1 MTRSRILRLVFAV
14 ALAVVAILVSR
25 RVGTPQPDAETGP
38 RAGGKLVASF
48 RTEPT
53 HFNRLVEAKPVARLA
68 ALLTQATLLR
78 MDPLTGTLEAR
89 LATEWT
95 GTPDGLSWTFT
106 LRPNVRFSDGTA
118 FTAADVLFT
127 FQALYDARVGSPL
140 ASEMR
145 VGGQPLQVRALDDH
159 HVVLTFPAAFG
170 PGLTILDSLPIL
182 PRHKLQ
188 GALDAG
194 TFRTAWSAG
203 ANPSDMA
210 GLGPFMLQEYV
221 PGQRMRFVKNPN
233 FWKQDEQ
240 GRTLPYL
247 DEIEVPIVPE
257 QNAELLRLQ
266 AGESDLINSGARAED
281 LAMLREAETAGTIQ
295 LVNAGTAIDVSTFWF
310 NLKPGSKVTKDK
322 PWIAD
327 ESFRRAL
334 SHAVNR
340 QAVVDTVHLGAATP
354 VYGPVTPGHGDW
366 YVPDMGA
373 TPFDQARARTL
384 LTSIGLEDRDGDGV
398 LEDRSNRPV
407 RFSLLTQRGHTERE
421 RTSAVVQ
428 EQLRQIGVAVDVVA
442 LDQLAVVERF
452 TSGDYEAIYFGA
464 SSNSKDPANN
474 LGFWLS
480 TGAFHY
486 WNPGQVTPATEWEA
500 SIDALMQQQ
509 ATTMDQSERKRLFT
523 EVQQLVADHVPAM
536 WLAAANIT
544 VPMSARVH
552 GATPAVIVPPVLW
565 NAERIFVTSPRR

>member
-1 MTRSRILRLVFAV
+1 MTRSRILRLVLAV

-38 RAGGKLVASF
+38 RVGGSLVASF

-53 HFNRLVEAKPVARLA
+53 HFNRLVEARPVARLA

-78 MDPLTGTLEAR
+78 VDPLTGALEPR

-95 GTPDGLSWTFT
+95 GSPDGLSWTFT

-127 FQALYDARVGSPL
+127 FQALYDERVGSPL

-145 VGGQPLQVRALDDH
+145 AGGQPLQVRALDDH
-159 HVVLTFPAAFG
+159 HVVLTFPAPFG

-188 GALDAG
+188 SALDGG
-194 TFRTAWSAG
+194 TFRAAWSAA
-203 ANPSDMA
+203 ANPADMA

-247 DEIEVPIVPE
+247 DAIDVPIVPE

-281 LAMLREAETAGTIQ
+281 LAMLRDAEAAGKIQ

-310 NLKPGSKVTKDK
+310 NLKPGSKAIKDK
-322 PWIAD
+322 PWLAD

-398 LEDRSNRPV
+398 LEDRANRPV

-428 EQLRQIGVAVDVVA
+428 EQLRQVGVAVDVVA
-442 LDQLAVVERF
+442 LDQPAVVERF
-452 TSGDYEAIYFGA
+452 TTGDYEAIYFGA

-480 TGAFHY
+480 NGGFHF
-486 WNPGQVTPATEWEA
+486 WNPGQATPATEWEA
-500 SIDALMQQQ
+500 RIDTLMQQQ
-509 ATTMDQSERKRLFT
+509 AATMDQAERKRLFT
-523 EVQQLVADHVPAM
+523 EVQQLVADHVPAL
-536 WLAAANIT
+536 WFAAANIT

-565 NAERIFVTSPRR
+565 NAERIYVTSPRK